1 MRQSAKSL
9 KVGGIVSNTRRAL
22 ISVYQKEGVLGFA
35 QGLAAGGWEIVSTG
49 GTKSYLE
56 QNGIAATDVSA
67 VTGFRECLDGRV
79 KTLHPA
85 VHAGL
90 LAVRGNAEHMAAL
103 ADAGIAPIDIVC
115 VNLYP
120 FFEKARAGLS
130 FEETIEFIDIGGPA
144 MLRAA
149 AKNWQ
154 DVLAVTDP
162 ADYSLVL
169 DALAKAGGSVSA
181 IPSGIKR
188 RLAGKVFNLTA
199 AYDAAV
205 SRFML
210 GDEEGE
216 YFALPL
222 RKKMPLRYGENAHQ
236 RAALY
241 LAADAPGAFGGMEQ
255 LQGKELSY
263 NNIRDLDVAWKA
275 VSAFR
280 RHLESA
286 FEVAG
291 TDYSAH
297 EGIICGKDKDGN
309 PAAPVGAPATARF
322 EGAGGKVFTVALKH
336 NTPCGAALGDSAL
349 SSYIKTY
356 ACDPVSIFGGIIGC
370 SAEVDGDAAR
380 EMAKTFLEVII
391 APSFTK
397 EALEVFGAKKNLRVI
412 RASVIAEE
420 GVDFMSVDGG
430 ALVQTRD
437 AALFERWDIV
447 TRAKPTKE
455 QMQEMAFGMAVAM
468 FAKSNAI
475 VVVKDAA
482 AIGIGCGQTNR
493 IWAAEEALLRAKEK
507 TAGEGAAPAAVLA
520 SDAFFPF
527 SDCVQKAA
535 EFGIRAI
542 VQPGGSIRDQ
552 QSIDECNKRG
562 IAMVFTGA
570 RHFKH

>member
-1 MRQSAKSL
+1 M
-9 KVGGIVSNTRRAL
+9 SNTKRAL
-22 ISVYQKEGVLGFA
+22 ISVYQKEGVLDFA
-35 QGLAAGGWEIVSTG
+35 RHLAAGGWEIVSTG
-49 GTKSYLE
+49 GTKKYLE
-56 QNGIAATDVSA
+56 ENGIAAVDVA
-67 VTGFRECLDGRV
+67 AITGFRECLDGRV

-85 VHAGL
+85 VHAGI
-90 LAVRGNAEHMAAL
+90 LAIRENRDHMAVL
-103 ADAGIAPIDIVC
+103 AEMGIAPIGIVC

-120 FFEKARAGLS
+120 FFEKVSAQLS

-154 DVLAVTDP
+154 DVLALTDP
-162 ADYSLVL
+162 ADYPTILQ
-169 DALAKAGGSVSA
+169 ALADAGGNVAA
-181 IPSGIKR
+181 IPSELKR
-188 RLAGKVFNLTA
+188 RLAGKVFSLTS

-222 RKKMPLRYGENAHQ
+222 RKKMPLRYGENSHQ

-241 LAADAPGAFGGMEQ
+241 LAADRPGAFSGMEQ

-263 NNIRDLDVAWKA
+263 NNIRDLDAAWKA

-291 TDYSAH
+291 TDYS
-297 EGIICGKDKDGN
+297 EYKGIICGKDEAGS

-336 NTPCGAALGDSAL
+336 NTPCGAALGDTAL
-349 SSYIKTY
+349 SSYKKTF

-380 EMAKTFLEVII
+380 EMCKTFLEVII
-391 APSFTK
+391 APSFTD
-397 EALEVFGAKKNLRVI
+397 EALEVFRAKKSLRVI
-412 RASVIAEE
+412 RASSFAEE
-420 GVDFMSVDGG
+420 LIDYMSVDGG

-437 AALFERWDIV
+437 DALFERWDIV
-447 TRAKPTKE
+447 TRAKPTCE
-455 QMQEMAFGMAVAM
+455 QMQDMAFGMLVAM

-475 VVVKDAA
+475 VVVKDGAA
-482 AIGIGCGQTNR
+482 LGIGCGQTNR
-493 IWAAEEALLRAKEK
+493 IWAAEEALERAREK
-507 TAGEGAAPAAVLA
+507 TEGEGAAPAAVLA

-527 SDCVQKAA
+527 SDCVEKAA
-535 EFGIRAI
+535 EFGIKAI